1 MGLQK
6 GEQRWAEKKRR
17 CALDPHV
24 LLLVLLSQSY
34 CEEEDDMSDG
44 GHREVTR
51 HSCSPLVLSSSPF
64 LDQVPA
70 SMELFGQEGF

>member
-1 MGLQK
+1 M
-6 GEQRWAEKKRR
+6 AERKRR
-17 CALDPHV
+17 CPSCVIACAA
-24 LLLVLLSQSY
+24 LSQSY

-44 GHREVTR
+44 DHKEATR

-70 SMELFGQEGF
+70 SMGLFGQEGF